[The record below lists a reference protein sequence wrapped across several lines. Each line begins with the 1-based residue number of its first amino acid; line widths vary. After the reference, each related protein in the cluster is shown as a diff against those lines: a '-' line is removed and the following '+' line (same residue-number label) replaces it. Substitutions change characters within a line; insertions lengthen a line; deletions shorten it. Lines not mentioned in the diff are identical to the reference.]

1 MSSSVY
7 SFYMLSGL
15 CFCLAIT
22 CMGLTLWGYL
32 LRGFRRSRFAFDVLS
47 RSFRRSGF
55 VFFPPSEPRR
65 RREYGMASVARV
77 SSSADD
83 SEESS
88 FYIPPE
94 DSSCDLETLTA
105 ATSTTSFS
113 PKYHFSRSKRIGYD
127 DATNTCI
134 YAGWDA
140 KTKEDVVVKVAPS
153 SDSQTFNEQQ
163 IWRHLQRLG
172 GFQGLPCLRDV
183 FPNHGENH
191 ERILVVDRLGLSLE
205 AVRRKRP
212 HRPFAADE
220 LASVAYQA
228 LNLLEHLH
236 RLGYAHRDVKPANLM
251 LGRADP
257 ERLYLI
263 DFGVAERLPSLSKK
277 QSANGTHLFSS
288 SGAAFGTKLGR
299 RDDIE
304 SLVYTLLALARDGG
318 DLPWRDEADALHA
331 VSGTRSC
338 KSALSR
344 LGRAKRERTPPAIS
358 ELDARTARVL
368 SLMYEHAT
376 STLSADDVPDY
387 VALRAACA

>member
-1 MSSSVY
+1 
-7 SFYMLSGL
+7 MLSGL

-183 FPNHGENH
+183 FPNHGESG
-191 ERILVVDRLGLSLE
+191 VSS
-205 AVRRKRP
+205 AQ
-212 HRPFAADE
+212 
-220 LASVAYQA
+220 LA
-228 LNLLEHLH
+228 
-236 RLGYAHRDVKPANLM
+236 
-251 LGRADP
+251 
-257 ERLYLI
+257 
-263 DFGVAERLPSLSKK
+263 
-277 QSANGTHLFSS
+277 
-288 SGAAFGTKLGR
+288 
-299 RDDIE
+299 
-304 SLVYTLLALARDGG
+304 
-318 DLPWRDEADALHA
+318 
-331 VSGTRSC
+331 
-338 KSALSR
+338 
-344 LGRAKRERTPPAIS
+344 
-358 ELDARTARVL
+358 
-368 SLMYEHAT
+368 
-376 STLSADDVPDY
+376 
-387 VALRAACA
+387 